1 MAVKKQ
7 QGKRNTERK
16 WKANEETASKL
27 KAGRLVITD

>member
-7 QGKRNTERK
+7 QGKRKTERK

-27 KAGRLVITD
+27 KAKD